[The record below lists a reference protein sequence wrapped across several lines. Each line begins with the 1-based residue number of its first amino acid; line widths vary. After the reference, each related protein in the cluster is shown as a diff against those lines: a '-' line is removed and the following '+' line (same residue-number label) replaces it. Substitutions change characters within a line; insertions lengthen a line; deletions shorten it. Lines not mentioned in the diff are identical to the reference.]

1 MPNEQDFSHMARQ
14 IKRSTTQLAKSA
26 LDILTAPFGVK
37 VVKRDRQNWNDTRNF
52 INFART
58 LSEAKSAGLSVGD
71 YIDGVMS
78 KTPGA
83 TQATIRGMMGFGVF
97 SQALATVVEI
107 GPGSGRYLEAT
118 IKQRTPTRYEIYETA
133 GPWANYLT
141 ANYDV
146 VLQPTDGRFLRQTPD
161 SSADLV
167 QAHKVFSS
175 IPTMPTFVYWSEMA
189 RVCRRGGFIVF
200 DIMTE
205 ACLDQ
210 TSLEKWIALGS
221 SGDTYPVDMA
231 FPAAM
236 PRSVAIDY
244 FKNKGCE
251 LAGTFTIPM
260 NPATT
265 EVFVFR
271 RG

>member
-1 MPNEQDFSHMARQ
+1 MQP
-14 IKRSTTQLAKSA
+14 TQLAKSA
-26 LDILTAPFGVK
+26 LDILTAPFGIE
-37 VVKRDRQNWNDTRNF
+37 VVKRDRQNWSDTRNF
-52 INFART
+52 INFERT
-58 LSEAKSAGLSVGD
+58 LSEAQNARMSVGD

-83 TQATIRGMMGFGVF
+83 TQATIRSMAEYGVF
-97 SQALATVVEI
+97 THPLTTIVEI
-107 GPGSGRYLEAT
+107 GPGSGRYLDAT
-118 IKQRTPTRYEIYETA
+118 LKQCAPARYEIYETA
-133 GPWANYLT
+133 GPWANYLI
-141 ANYDV
+141 ANYNV
-146 VLQPTDGRFLRQTPD
+146 VLQPTDGRFLSPTPD
-161 SSADLV
+161 NSADLV

-205 ACLDQ
+205 TCLDQ
-210 TSLEKWIALGS
+210 ASLEKWIALGS

-244 FKNKGCE
+244 FKHRGCE
-251 LAGTFTIPM
+251 IAGTFTIPM
-260 NPATT
+260 GPATT

-271 RG
+271 RE